1 MSTKRYKLGS
11 DEGFTLIEAILT
23 IVIMSIMMLGLSI
36 VIMAFRDHLD
46 RSWAVRTMDQYG
58 NDVIEEL
65 THELRNAIDV
75 SIRVDTRY
83 TDRITVTRLD
93 DFDPRIHR
101 NTLWYADLRTGQ
113 IKRDH
118 IPLDLLFPPRN
129 LRRSE
134 WFEIRQFMLNPYG
147 SNEPRDARLFDPD
160 EMLDAQQR
168 NKAFK
173 DATYNVEFT
182 LRYNRGTIRPGDRP
196 WYLQKSYQ
204 NRVYIRNMNLVVKS
218 GVTG

>member
-1 MSTKRYKLGS
+1 MSTKRYKLCS
-11 DEGFTLIEAILT
+11 DEGFTFIEAILT

-36 VIMAFRDHLD
+36 VMMAFRDHLD

-58 NDVIEEL
+58 NDVIEAL

-75 SIRVDTRY
+75 SVRNQTQF
-83 TDRITVTRLD
+83 THRITVTSLD
-93 DFDPRIHR
+93 AFNPRIHH

-113 IKRDH
+113 IKRNHD
-118 IPLDLLFPPRN
+118 PVDLLFPPRN
-129 LRRSE
+129 LRRNE

-147 SNEPRDARLFDPD
+147 SSEPRDARLFDLN
-160 EMLDAQQR
+160 ETLDAQQR
-168 NKAFK
+168 SKSFK

-182 LRYNRGTIRPGDRP
+182 LRYYRGTVNPGDNP
-196 WYLQKSYQ
+196 WFLQKSYQ

-218 GVTG
+218 GITG